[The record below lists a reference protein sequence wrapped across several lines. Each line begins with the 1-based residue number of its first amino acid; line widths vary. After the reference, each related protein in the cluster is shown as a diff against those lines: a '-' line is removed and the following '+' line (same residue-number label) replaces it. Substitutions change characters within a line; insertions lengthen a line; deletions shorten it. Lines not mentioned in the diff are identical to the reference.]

1 MSIYKSHATQDHGL
15 RAVFQQ
21 PDKRGLKNFASLP
34 RAQENTMI
42 ESVYRDSK
50 DNMGKVIEA
59 LKKELKR
66 VRTGRASLSLL
77 DGIKVDYYGTLTP
90 LSQMATLAVPESRQI
105 TIQPWDTTVIKEIE
119 KAVQKS
125 DLGLTPSS
133 DGKIIRIAIP
143 PLTEQRR
150 KELVKVVHKISEEYK
165 VSVRNLRR
173 DANELIKD
181 IKKDG
186 KISEDDAFK
195 SQEKIQKITDEH
207 ISLVDA
213 CYKEKEKEILE
224 F

>member
-1 MSIYKSHATQDHGL
+1 
-15 RAVFQQ
+15 
-21 PDKRGLKNFASLP
+21 
-34 RAQENTMI
+34 MI
-42 ESVYRDSK
+42 ESVYQDSK

-195 SQEKIQKITDEH
+195 SQERIQKITDEH
-207 ISLVDA
+207 INLVDA

>member
-1 MSIYKSHATQDHGL
+1 
-15 RAVFQQ
+15 
-21 PDKRGLKNFASLP
+21 
-34 RAQENTMI
+34 MI

-50 DNMGKVIEA
+50 ENMGKVIEA

-77 DGIKVDYYGTLTP
+77 DGIKADYYGTLTP
-90 LSQMATLAVPESRQI
+90 LNQLATLAAPESRLI

-119 KAVQKS
+119 KAVLKS

-195 SQEKIQKITDEH
+195 SQERIQKITDEH
-207 ISLVDA
+207 IKLVDE